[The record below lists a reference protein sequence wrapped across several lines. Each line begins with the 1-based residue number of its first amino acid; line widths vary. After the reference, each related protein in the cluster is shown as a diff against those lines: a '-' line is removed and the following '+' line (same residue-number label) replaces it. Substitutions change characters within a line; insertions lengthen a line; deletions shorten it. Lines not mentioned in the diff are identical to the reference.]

1 MLYVRNQAQRSD
13 TPCNIFRHPLLEEKK
28 EKNKEIRENA
38 VTSGHSILMQ
48 CPREAHW
55 LINFFHSV
63 RVSAFFLPK
72 IYYNLLYAAPRS
84 FMHLHAAPC
93 SSTHLRAAP
102 RTSTQL
108 HAAPRSSTQV
118 HAAPR
123 TSSQLHAPP
132 RSSMQLHA
140 LPRSSTQRTVNEW
153 EGERKKGNQACV
165 QDPNDRDDQLYWNTI
180 PVVRILLVLV
190 HFSKVRNTNAI
201 AIQITNLW

>member
-28 EKNKEIRENA
+28 EKNKERRENA

-108 HAAPRSSTQV
+108 HAAPRRSM
-118 HAAPR
+118 
-123 TSSQLHAPP
+123 QLHAPP
-132 RSSMQLHA
+132 RSFTHLHA
-140 LPRSSTQRTVNEW
+140 APCSST
-153 EGERKKGNQACV
+153 
-165 QDPNDRDDQLYWNTI
+165 
-180 PVVRILLVLV
+180 
-190 HFSKVRNTNAI
+190 HFRA
-201 AIQITNLW
+201 APRREQ